1 MNKLYLIKNENLMR
15 RNHFKNKEI
24 NKIERNICSVLQQVH
39 IFWFSESQTGESQK
53 KMNKM
58 IWQKKNYL
66 SIFLT
71 KNAFEHNNMPKNIIS
86 IQ

>member
-53 KMNKM
+53 NETNDFA
-58 IWQKKNYL
+58 KKEL
-66 SIFLT
+66 SKYIFDKKCL
-71 KNAFEHNNMPKNIIS
+71 
-86 IQ
+86 